1 MERIINIDIVSE
13 NALFDKYNK
22 VKVNKDLINYLLRE
36 IPYFTKADNFK
47 IRINN
52 CCSDIDSIPLI
63 IDGLKQEYDEGNF
76 RYDKTNF
83 IQIIYFLLGVFILY
97 LSTLIN
103 ESVIKEIVLIGGWV
117 FIWAIVE
124 SEISSEL
131 ELRRKQK
138 KLKKLLE
145 SEFIENLGNNYE
157 DKKSKN
163 K

>member
-52 CCSDIDSIPLI
+52 CCSDIDSIPVI
-63 IDGLKQEYDEGNF
+63 VDGLKQEYDEGDF
-76 RYDKTNF
+76 RYDKNNF

-97 LSTLIN
+97 LSSHTTKPTAIISRCERFIRPSSIN
-103 ESVIKEIVLIGGWV
+103 FPFSCLPSQVI
-117 FIWAIVE
+117 
-124 SEISSEL
+124 SIS
-131 ELRRKQK
+131 
-138 KLKKLLE
+138 
-145 SEFIENLGNNYE
+145 
-157 DKKSKN
+157 N
-163 K
+163 KP